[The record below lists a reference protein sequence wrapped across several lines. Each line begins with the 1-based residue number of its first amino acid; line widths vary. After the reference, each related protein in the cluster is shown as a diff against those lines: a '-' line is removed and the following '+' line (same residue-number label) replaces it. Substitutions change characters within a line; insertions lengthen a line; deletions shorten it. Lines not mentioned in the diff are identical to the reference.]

1 LPAPWVAVKVKLG
14 EPTVSVGAGAATVNE
29 TGIDC
34 GELVAPVPVT
44 VIAVL
49 YVPGESPVIL
59 AVTASEP
66 GPLPAAGETKSHA
79 AVLDAFQLSV
89 PVPELLMLTVCA
101 AGFVPP

>member
-1 LPAPWVAVKVKLG
+1 M
-14 EPTVSVGAGAATVNE
+14 NE

-34 GELVAPVPVT
+34 GELVAPVPMT

-49 YVPGESPVIL
+49 YVPGESPVTL

-66 GPLPAAGETKSHA
+66 GPLPEAGETESHEA
-79 AVLDAFQLSV
+79 ELDAFQLSV
-89 PVPELLMLTVCA
+89 PVPELLILTVCA